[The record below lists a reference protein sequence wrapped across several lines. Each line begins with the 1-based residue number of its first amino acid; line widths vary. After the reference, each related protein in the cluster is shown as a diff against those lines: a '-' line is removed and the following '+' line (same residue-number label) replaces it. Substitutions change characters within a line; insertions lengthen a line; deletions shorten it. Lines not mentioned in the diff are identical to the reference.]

1 VPNGVTDSAN
11 INNTSGSNSSV
22 NLDMNATVNR
32 VQFKSTG
39 TQWNISGGA
48 FTLTFAGTN
57 PRIEVGAV
65 GGQITNDISLS
76 ANLTLD
82 VPSTSTNGL
91 ILRKITAA
99 SKTITQSNNGEV
111 TYLIN
116 NAATITGGT
125 YYLDNGKLS
134 LGVANPL
141 GNAGGMTI
149 VWSNANPTIINNQ
162 ITTQTFLHPI
172 TINNTTSNA
181 MTMKTTG
188 SSTTFTFSGAMS
200 GNLTGPLTSDNGG
213 NLGVI
218 ALSGDLSG
226 VTWSGSGALYHY
238 GTSSTGVCSGCAAST
253 LKITGTAVTTLS
265 ATMPIILGNTVN
277 GYRNSG
283 LTGNQF
289 WWDSSGTFPNPISV
303 RGSTTTAQTGYT
315 SLNVNSGAT
324 VSGNI
329 VLNTNASTR
338 GDVFRLNG
346 TSTYTGIISKSAG
359 SDTDMT
365 IAIFG
370 NITFTNANTATN
382 NVTLEN
388 LLNVTGS
395 TQSTLTTIASNATL
409 AGNGSVK
416 AVTNSA
422 GFIKAYDNNS
432 PATTDILTI
441 NGNLTESGAC
451 VHTFQ
456 VGAANASSKLQVNG
470 NVTLAGTV
478 SQTTR
483 TGGTFE
489 ILNYT
494 GTRTNSWTTPVPGG
508 SITNDDGNKKV
519 ILTVTATGT
528 VSWIG
533 LTAGTWQT
541 TTNWNPA
548 WIPNDSGIIVNINT
562 DQGAGAKTIAM
573 GTTVPATINQLN
585 FINATSDWTITGTSP
600 AVLTFDGTSPVLNAT
615 HLAAISAPIALGA
628 SDLAITGNA
637 NITLGVFNANGKNI
651 TNTNTADI
659 ILSGTMSNATGVLYH
674 QGKGLRTSVVNA
686 TPDINWT
693 NTVSGTY
700 ISAVGTI
707 AKNIIFNDTGANTF
721 ELGSST
727 QSGGVWTGSNFSGTI
742 THDLIVRN
750 SCNIFNTWTGFT
762 FSGGARLIIAAPSLI
777 GVLNP
782 PSGGFPSAATISV
795 GDGATTSTSFQTFL
809 TPLASPIVCRPST
822 TTAGVITIYGSGASQ
837 TFSNGIT
844 LNSDSNCV
852 TGSIVDIVPTANIAA
867 TISGVISN
875 ASNAANVTLRLTS
888 SGAGSITLSNTNTY
902 TSPTSIT
909 ATASVVNVT
918 GSIGSTSLITLSGT
932 TVTLKGSGTVGPVTT
947 AGASPKIEARSIT
960 APSSSQVLTINGALN
975 ETVATVHTFET
986 GAANASS
993 KIVLSPNF
1001 NATLSGTVTT
1011 NPATPA
1017 VGTYTL
1023 LSVSGTG
1030 TITGTWTT
1038 AIVGGSI
1045 SVVGQNVILTKV

>member
-1 VPNGVTDSAN
+1 
-11 INNTSGSNSSV
+11 
-22 NLDMNATVNR
+22 
-32 VQFKSTG
+32 
-39 TQWNISGGA
+39 
-48 FTLTFAGTN
+48 
-57 PRIEVGAV
+57 
-65 GGQITNDISLS
+65 
-76 ANLTLD
+76 
-82 VPSTSTNGL
+82 
-91 ILRKITAA
+91 
-99 SKTITQSNNGEV
+99 
-111 TYLIN
+111 
-116 NAATITGGT
+116 
-125 YYLDNGKLS
+125 
-134 LGVANPL
+134 
-141 GNAGGMTI
+141 
-149 VWSNANPTIINNQ
+149 
-162 ITTQTFLHPI
+162 
-172 TINNTTSNA
+172 
-181 MTMKTTG
+181 
-188 SSTTFTFSGAMS
+188 
-200 GNLTGPLTSDNGG
+200 
-213 NLGVI
+213 
-218 ALSGDLSG
+218 
-226 VTWSGSGALYHY
+226 
-238 GTSSTGVCSGCAAST
+238 
-253 LKITGTAVTTLS
+253 
-265 ATMPIILGNTVN
+265 
-277 GYRNSG
+277 
-283 LTGNQF
+283 
-289 WWDSSGTFPNPISV
+289 
-303 RGSTTTAQTGYT
+303 
-315 SLNVNSGAT
+315 
-324 VSGNI
+324 
-329 VLNTNASTR
+329 
-338 GDVFRLNG
+338 
-346 TSTYTGIISKSAG
+346 
-359 SDTDMT
+359 
-365 IAIFG
+365 
-370 NITFTNANTATN
+370 
-382 NVTLEN
+382 
-388 LLNVTGS
+388 
-395 TQSTLTTIASNATL
+395 
-409 AGNGSVK
+409 
-416 AVTNSA
+416 
-422 GFIKAYDNNS
+422 
-432 PATTDILTI
+432 
-441 NGNLTESGAC
+441 
-451 VHTFQ
+451 
-456 VGAANASSKLQVNG
+456 
-470 NVTLAGTV
+470 
-478 SQTTR
+478 
-483 TGGTFE
+483 
-489 ILNYT
+489 
-494 GTRTNSWTTPVPGG
+494 
-508 SITNDDGNKKV
+508 
-519 ILTVTATGT
+519 
-528 VSWIG
+528 
-533 LTAGTWQT
+533 
-541 TTNWNPA
+541 
-548 WIPNDSGIIVNINT
+548 
-562 DQGAGAKTIAM
+562 
-573 GTTVPATINQLN
+573 
-585 FINATSDWTITGTSP
+585 
-600 AVLTFDGTSPVLNAT
+600 
-615 HLAAISAPIALGA
+615 
-628 SDLAITGNA
+628 
-637 NITLGVFNANGKNI
+637 
-651 TNTNTADI
+651 
-659 ILSGTMSNATGVLYH
+659 
-674 QGKGLRTSVVNA
+674 
-686 TPDINWT
+686 
-693 NTVSGTY
+693 
-700 ISAVGTI
+700 VGTI